1 MSKWR
6 AGCIPESKRVQ
17 APFGLVQR
25 GSLNAA
31 GGSVAASGA
40 LFIFAA
46 RAATTPFE
54 PACQRQAEPSEP
66 SEPGPP
72 SGPHGRYHN
81 PWAHRAHQTYE
92 PSGPL
97 GRSNL
102 RTFFHNLST
111 QPTAEPCPFAPNRRG
126 PSGLGQHQ
134 ENKPCQ
140 EEEDIRRQA
149 VVGVEGIL
157 LPLHFLVG
165 VGMEIFIMAFRNETF
180 VKF

>member
-1 MSKWR
+1 M
-6 AGCIPESKRVQ
+6 
-17 APFGLVQR
+17 
-25 GSLNAA
+25 NAA
-31 GGSVAASGA
+31 GGSAAVSGT

-111 QPTAEPCPFAPNRRG
+111 QPTAEPCPFAPNRRSP
-126 PSGLGQHQ
+126 PSCLGQHQ
-134 ENKPCQ
+134 ADKSCQ
-140 EEEDIRRQA
+140 EEEDVCRQA
-149 VVGVEGIL
+149 VVRIEGIL
-157 LPLHFLVG
+157 FPLHLFIGAGLQ
-165 VGMEIFIMAFRNETF
+165 IFIVAFRYEAF
-180 VKF
+180 VELRQILGIG